1 MKRRKTDAKR
11 IGEWVELR
19 FLARAAEAGLTISKP
34 YGDSAPFDFVV
45 GRRAPLHRVQVRGTS
60 VELKGGYGVPV
71 AHGSVRPRRY
81 KPTDFDFLAA
91 HVIPHNAWYI
101 IPFKVIGRQRFLR
114 FRPQD
119 GTASAGR
126 AKAARTGNAGD
137 GGSRQSKSETEA
149 RRGALRWEVYREAW
163 HLLGGSGELVKR

>member
-119 GTASAGR
+119 G
-126 AKAARTGNAGD
+126 
-137 GGSRQSKSETEA
+137 GSRAQHSA
-149 RRGALRWEVYREAW
+149 REIQACRGALRWEVYREAW
-163 HLLGGSGELVKR
+163 HLLGGGGELVKW

>member
-1 MKRRKTDAKR
+1 MKRRKADTKR
-11 IGEWVELR
+11 IGEWVDLR

-101 IPFKVIGRQRFLR
+101 IPFKAIGRQRFLR
-114 FRPQD
+114 FRPQ
-119 GTASAGR
+119 
-126 AKAARTGNAGD
+126 N
-137 GGSRQSKSETEA
+137 GGSRALHSTREIQA
-149 RRGALRWEVYREAW
+149 CRGALRWEVYRDAW
-163 HLLGGSGELVKR
+163 HLLGGSGELVKW